1 MPDENDGL
9 EEIVAQFMH
18 QLHVAIDPKKPV
30 LPRIAQVNAAAP
42 YLETV
47 LRILVGQAVEKGHT
61 WQELADVF
69 VTTPIAVQSRFGQIR
84 KYPGEIEDDED

>member
-1 MPDENDGL
+1 MPDDNDGL

-47 LRILVGQAVEKGHT
+47 LRILVAQAVAKGHT

-69 VTTPIAVQSRFGQIR
+69 VTTPIGVQARFGQLR
-84 KYPGEIEDDED
+84 QYEGELPDDDE